1 MIKEKDIQAA
11 TMWINGVDIY
21 DRGVLVESFKVG
33 GTPINNEIYQGR
45 NQTDFQV
52 IASTFGLK
60 EISVN
65 LFFSGRT
72 RREITLKKSA
82 IDGLLYGKIELG
94 MPDGFQYTAAATSA
108 GELQILGVENNQVIA
123 LCTYTFQGIQHDPL
137 VVSTGNVVD
146 CRSTI
151 PKTDVKLTCTASRA
165 YSALTIETVTITG
178 VRAGDV
184 ITIDGQLKRILQNGA
199 PCPGNMAFL
208 KFPQLDPGVN
218 TLNSPEQ
225 LTVEYYPTY
234 A

>member
-1 MIKEKDIQAA
+1 MINEKDIQAA

-123 LCTYTFQGIQHDPL
+123 LCTYTFHGIQHDPL

-199 PCPGNMAFL
+199 PCPGNMSFL

-218 TLNSPEQ
+218 TLSSPET